1 MVSQNKNQINIEIL
15 LDSGQ
20 GDISDLHKKNE
31 WNEAENEEVR
41 KLKLMKSKLL
51 CYVSVKSMNEF
62 LYSSEIG
69 WISDNKLILTLDN
82 SYYLMNLNH
91 NSLSV
96 TKNHIYFGK
105 HQVNAGLFVTIVSS
119 VESLQSALQEK
130 KKSAVCLKKKL
141 GGSKFMSIQ
150 EKKDL

>member
-1 MVSQNKNQINIEIL
+1 
-15 LDSGQ
+15 
-20 GDISDLHKKNE
+20 
-31 WNEAENEEVR
+31 
-41 KLKLMKSKLL
+41 MKSKLL
-51 CYVSVKSMNEF
+51 CYVSVKSKNDF
-62 LYSSEIG
+62 LYSSEVG

-119 VESLQSALQEK
+119 VESLQSALAEK
-130 KKSAVCLKKKL
+130 KQKRVTCLKKKM
-141 GGSKFMSIQ
+141 GSKFMTSQ
-150 EKKDL
+150 EKKDI